1 MDQST
6 PENKPK
12 HKDLAN
18 AVRFLSIDAVEK
30 AQSGHPGMPMGMADV
45 ATVLFRNHLKYCAEH
60 PEWPDRDRFIL
71 SAGHGSMLLYSLLYL
86 TGYKKMSLDELK
98 NFRQLDSLTAGHPE
112 VEQDAG
118 IETTTGPLG
127 QGISN
132 AVGFA
137 LAERI
142 LNARFG
148 DEIVDHFTYVIASDG
163 DLMEGISHESCSFA
177 GHLGL
182 NRLIVFYDDNGI
194 TIDGKTDLSFTDDTR
209 KRFESYGWNVLTID
223 GHNVEE
229 IEKATQ
235 DAKTSDKP
243 SLICCKTVIGFGA
256 PTKAGTAESHGAALG
271 EEEIAET
278 RKNLDWSYAPF
289 EVPELILESW
299 RETGRKNN
307 QAFENWKARLQN
319 ASAEIQNSFENCLHT
334 NFQEDLKAGIH
345 ELKTSFV
352 STGDKLATRK
362 SSGIVLEKLTSSL
375 PFLIGGSAD
384 LTGSNNTK
392 TRCAQIINRQN
403 YSGQYIHYG
412 VREHG
417 MAAIMNGMAL
427 HGGIIPFGGTFLTFS
442 DYCRPSIRLAALM
455 NLGSIF
461 VFTHDSIGLGEDGPT
476 HQPVEHLA
484 ALRAIPGLLVLRP
497 CDNSE
502 TAEAWEIAISERNRP
517 SAIILTRHS
526 LPQSRTHA
534 VSVDRN
540 LSRKGGY
547 ILKEASNSSDP
558 AVVIMATGSEVPIA
572 LEAQESLEAENIS
585 TRVVSIPCFELFRE
599 EEESYRNAVLGSG
612 KSIRIAVEAGIKQGW
627 HEFLDASSLF
637 IGMESFG
644 KSAPYQDLYK
654 AFGITSE
661 EIVKKVKYKISE
673 KSN

>member
-1 MDQST
+1 MDQLT
-6 PENKPK
+6 PENEPK
-12 HKDLAN
+12 HKELAN

-45 ATVLFRNHLKYCAEH
+45 ATVLFRNHLKFCAEH

-148 DEIVDHFTYVIASDG
+148 DELVDHFTYVIASDG
-163 DLMEGISHESCSFA
+163 DLMEGISHESCSLA

-182 NRLIVFYDDNGI
+182 NRLVVFYDDNGI

-243 SLICCKTVIGFGA
+243 SLICCKTTIGFGA

-319 ASAEIQNSFENCLHT
+319 ASTEIQSSFENCFHT
-334 NFQEDLKAGIH
+334 NFHEDLKVGIH

-392 TRCAQIINRQN
+392 TRCAQIINRQD

-455 NLGSIF
+455 NVGSIF

-484 ALRAIPGLLVLRP
+484 ALRAIPNLLVLRP

-637 IGMESFG
+637 IGMEGFG

-673 KSN
+673 KRN